1 MQKCSNK
8 EEKNEHNAMVRMT
21 NILSSKDKEIKKL
34 KDELKF
40 CKQELKIYVKRVG
53 TINKNT
59 TFIQAHKNHFFNKHG
74 RRLTTN
80 QVKRRFK

>member
-1 MQKCSNK
+1 MPQQKS
-8 EEKNEHNAMVRMT
+8 KNEHNAMVRMK

-34 KDELKF
+34 KNELKF

-53 TINKNT
+53 VINKNT
-59 TFIQAHKNHFFNKHG
+59 TFLQAHKNHFFDEHG

-80 QVKRRFK
+80 QVKRKFK

>member
-1 MQKCSNK
+1 MPQQKS
-8 EEKNEHNAMVRMT
+8 KNEHNAMVRMK

-34 KDELKF
+34 KNELKF

-53 TINKNT
+53 SINR
-59 TFIQAHKNHFFNKHG
+59 NHFFNEHG

-80 QVKRRFK
+80 QVKRKFK